1 MVDSSHSSE
10 KGRAYNGV
18 LGKCSHQTLC
28 LNKNVSFPNMHT
40 LQTQTVTKIVAL
52 KFVKKEANKIV
63 WLVHVIKMYLHRKA
77 MALFWKMINIWRFDT
92 WTWPSGIAVV
102 ISCLLLWI
110 HNYNRW
116 HKCITIYTVNSNSSI
131 GQISHNVPITS
142 ELRSF
147 LCDPHYRPPLITTIY
162 SWTWR
167 LIQIQSH
174 CHCLNTLS

>member
-1 MVDSSHSSE
+1 MP
-10 KGRAYNGV
+10 RA
-18 LGKCSHQTLC
+18 CH
-28 LNKNVSFPNMHT
+28 KNVSSQKSYGFVLKNDKHMMIWHLNM
-40 LQTQTVTKIVAL
+40 A
-52 KFVKKEANKIV
+52 
-63 WLVHVIKMYLHRKA
+63 
-77 MALFWKMINIWRFDT
+77 IWDCL
-92 WTWPSGIAVV
+92 V

-110 HNYNRW
+110 HNYNSW
-116 HKCITIYTVNSNSSI
+116 HKCITIYTVNSNSSM

-174 CHCLNTLS
+174 CHCLNALSKVTYRLLHVLVSFDIWFKCVPHQWIHLSLEQNRSC